1 MKSERNAA
9 VVMMGAAMAGLLIAN
24 SPFGQP
30 LLDVVA
36 FKVHFDF
43 LNIHITLGHIVSDFF
58 LALFFFIAGLE
69 LKYEMRLGTLSSASK
84 ALVPVLAAIAG
95 IIFPAAIYLYF
106 NWGQATVSGWP
117 IPTATDIAFALGI
130 LALFGRG
137 MPVQAR
143 IFLLAL
149 AIFDDLVA
157 ITIIAIA
164 YTADL
169 QTGWLIATLVAAAAF
184 RFAEKSRISN
194 KWLVRVSFGLI
205 IWYTVYQS
213 GVHATIA
220 GVILGLLIP
229 ATRTHSV
236 MSKIQPTSNFFV
248 LPLFAFTAV
257 AVVFPSLEGSSNPV
271 FSGTLYGLAVGK
283 VLGIAVVGY
292 LANHFL
298 GGKDKLPIKFVD
310 FAALGFLGGVGF
322 TVSLLMSQLAFRTQ
336 PELYAQATLGVML
349 GSFAS
354 MGCAGVLL
362 TLRSKHYLNLKRLEK
377 KTKTTPSAKKPR
389 SKNQSEK

>member
-1 MKSERNAA
+1 
-9 VVMMGAAMAGLLIAN
+9 
-24 SPFGQP
+24 
-30 LLDVVA
+30 
-36 FKVHFDF
+36 
-43 LNIHITLGHIVSDFF
+43 
-58 LALFFFIAGLE
+58 
-69 LKYEMRLGTLSSASK
+69 
-84 ALVPVLAAIAG
+84 
-95 IIFPAAIYLYF
+95 
-106 NWGQATVSGWP
+106 
-117 IPTATDIAFALGI
+117 
-130 LALFGRG
+130 
-137 MPVQAR
+137 
-143 IFLLAL
+143 
-149 AIFDDLVA
+149 
-157 ITIIAIA
+157 
-164 YTADL
+164 
-169 QTGWLIATLVAAAAF
+169 
-184 RFAEKSRISN
+184 
-194 KWLVRVSFGLI
+194 
-205 IWYTVYQS
+205 
-213 GVHATIA
+213 
-220 GVILGLLIP
+220 
-229 ATRTHSV
+229 